1 MLQNQVD
8 FWGSSRVFFQG
19 FPQVRPSGSPGAPQA
34 LHEASPGAPQG
45 PPKASPRPPRASQ
58 TLPRLHFR
66 GSRAPMFARFCNRFF
81 VRSCVRFFDAFSKQ
95 FAVHTVFEHVLAE
108 HRRTLILCTLSRFFK
123 VFSTL
128 RILVCTMKVSW
139 SDRRSSKS
147 RSQRS
152 IEF

>member
-8 FWGSSRVFFQG
+8 FWGSSRVFFQC
-19 FPQVRPSGSPGAPQA
+19 FPSLRPSGSPGTPQA

-95 FAVHTVFEHVLAE
+95 FAVHTIFTINSYHL
-108 HRRTLILCTLSRFFK
+108 RTWTGRTSPNPDFVRVEVFK
-123 VFSTL
+123 VFSTSA
-128 RILVCTMKVSW
+128 R
-139 SDRRSSKS
+139 
-147 RSQRS
+147 
-152 IEF
+152 